1 MMGVGRRKGRGAKI
15 AQRPES
21 EGRGIW
27 QEPEPKYYAVTHSL
41 APAQGHILP
50 PPLRGCPVLG
60 LPYRTRPTAHSSP
73 DHRGAHLVVIIHPC
87 IQNIQPA
94 THSPPLRACTAMISS
109 FGRGPRATQH
119 PQPHISRAAAT
130 TNPSF
135 FFSSCARISFSA
147 MAVQD
152 LGCPPLRLWDSPR
165 IPTRIRI
172 GGLWR
177 SCAAPQSAS
186 NQCFSQS
193 QPDIAHCSS
202 ACSYDL
208 RGCPSEMISA
218 ARRTRCFTVSMS
230 SNWRYELHQSRDTTR
245 Q

>member
-135 FFSSCARISFSA
+135 FFSSCTRISASA

-152 LGCPPLRLWDSPR
+152 SAAHLFGYGIPLEYRSEPALGAYGDPARRHSQPQISVSHNHSLMVLTAQVPARMTS
-165 IPTRIRI
+165 
-172 GGLWR
+172 GV
-177 SCAAPQSAS
+177 APQ
-186 NQCFSQS
+186 
-193 QPDIAHCSS
+193 
-202 ACSYDL
+202 
-208 RGCPSEMISA
+208 R
-218 ARRTRCFTVSMS
+218 
-230 SNWRYELHQSRDTTR
+230 
-245 Q
+245 